1 MTLRGRKIL
10 LAVCGSIAAYKSA
23 LIVRILKKQGAEV
36 RVIMTPS
43 ALTFITPLTLST
55 LSENPVAHAFT
66 EGDQGVWNNH
76 VELALW
82 ADVMLIAP
90 ASENTIGKMASGI
103 CDNLVLSVYFSAK
116 CPVYVCPAMDLDMY
130 KHVTTQQNLVRLQQH
145 GVRLIDAESG
155 ELASGLIGQGR
166 LAEPENI
173 VEIIE
178 ADFGTKAPF
187 LHKKILITAGPT
199 YEALD
204 PVRFI
209 GNHSSGKMGL
219 ALVKEAWKMGAEVTL
234 VCGPVNEELL
244 RMLPASVQLHKIVSG
259 QQMFDVVQAEIEK
272 QDVAIFAAAVAD
284 YTPEQVSDI
293 KIKKAED
300 SFTIR
305 LKKNPDIAKTCG
317 EKKKDHQLFVGF
329 ALETNDEETHAL
341 KKLQS
346 KNLDAIVLNSLN
358 DTGAGFAG
366 DTNKITIY
374 AKDKEP
380 FHSQLLSKEYIA
392 KDILNYLLLL

>member
-178 ADFGTKAPF
+178 ADFGTKAPL